1 MAKKE
6 FQAESKKLMDM
17 MINSIYT
24 NKEIFLRE
32 LISNASDAIDKLYY
46 KSLTDPSVGMN
57 KGDFRILL
65 TRDKDNRL
73 LTVSDN
79 GIGMTKEELEQNLGT
94 IAHSG
99 SLDFKKDNKDENI
112 DIIGQFGVGFYSAF
126 MVADK
131 VTVIS
136 KAYGSDEAWQWESSG
151 VDGYEMTPAQKDT
164 VGTQIILHIKPDTDT
179 EKYDNFLDEYGIV
192 AIVKKYSDYVRYPI
206 QMEREKSRQ
215 KPEPDPKPEDYKPE
229 WETYTELET
238 LNSMI
243 PIWKKQKSEVTDEE
257 YNSFY
262 KDKFGDY
269 ADPARVIVSR
279 TEGTANYNA
288 LLFVP
293 SHRPYDFYTKDY
305 EKGLALYA
313 SGVLIME
320 KCADLLPDYF
330 SFVKGIVDSQDLS
343 LNISREMLQKDSQL
357 KLIHNALE
365 KKIKNELHAML
376 NNDRAKYEEFWKE
389 FGRQIKFGAYSDY
402 GMHAELLRDLLLFW
416 SAKEQKMVTLQE
428 YIDKM
433 PAEQKYI
440 YFAAGD
446 STDRLAKLPSAE
458 LVLDKGFDVL
468 LLTEDVDEF
477 CLQILHSYP
486 RKDAEGKD
494 EHSRDSLERIIKD
507 YNEMYGTNFSTDT
520 FSAYH
525 KDISDRVKG
534 KKTKSLDIL
543 IVVNMFLTG
552 FDSKQLSVLYV
563 DKDLKYH
570 DLLQAYSR
578 TNRVEKET
586 KPFGIIICYRN
597 LKKRTDDALTLF
609 SKSQD
614 TSGIV
619 VPGYQYFVEKFNEM
633 VMKLK
638 EIALFPESV
647 DTMQN
652 EDDQK
657 KFVVTFRELTKY
669 LQSLQTFIE
678 FSFDQDALIMSEQ
691 EYQDY
696 KSKYLMLY
704 SRQKTDR
711 EVVSVLNDVD
721 FCIELMESDRINV
734 AYIMNLIRNIH
745 FDDPK
750 QKDYDIKHI
759 KDELGRTDNPQLLR
773 KVEILQAFLDRVVVG
788 LESADEIDAAY
799 NDFENEAKRE
809 EIVAFAKTEDID
821 ASMLTDIISEYEFS
835 GTMDAGNIRD
845 RIEKPLPLLKKRSLV
860 NRIVDFI
867 RQHTEKYQ

>member
-57 KGDFRILL
+57 KGDFRILI
-65 TRDKDNRL
+65 TRDKDNRI
-73 LTVSDN
+73 LTIEDN

-112 DIIGQFGVGFYSAF
+112 DIIGQFGVGFYSSF

-164 VGTQIILHIKPDTDT
+164 AGTQIILHIKPDTETDH
-179 EKYDNFLDEYGIV
+179 YDNFLDEYGIV

-206 QMEREKSRQ
+206 QMERQHERQ

-229 WETYTELET
+229 WESYTELET
-238 LNSMI
+238 LNSMV

-257 YNSFY
+257 YASFY
-262 KDKFGDY
+262 KEKFNDY
-269 ADPARVIVSR
+269 TDPARVIVSR

-343 LNISREMLQKDSQL
+343 LNISREMLQKDNQL

-376 NNDRAKYEEFWKE
+376 ANDRQKYEEFWKE

-416 SAKEQKMVTLQE
+416 SAKEQKMV
-428 YIDKM
+428 M
-433 PAEQKYI
+433 
-440 YFAAGD
+440 
-446 STDRLAKLPSAE
+446 AKLPAAE
-458 LVLDKGFDVL
+458 LVMDKGYDVL

-477 CLQILHSYP
+477 CLQILRSYP

-494 EHSRDSLERIIKD
+494 GTVEFKNVNSGDLGLETEEEKKAAEDATAENKALFDTMKD
-507 YNEMYGTNFSTDT
+507 ALDGKVKEVKVSTRLKDHPVCLSADGPLSIEME
-520 FSAYH
+520 
-525 KDISDRVKG
+525 KV
-534 KKTKSLDIL
+534 L
-543 IVVNMFLTG
+543 
-552 FDSKQLSVLYV
+552 SKQPGSEGVKSDKVLELNV
-563 DKDLKYH
+563 NHPVFAVLKAAQEAGDTDK
-570 DLLQAYSR
+570 
-578 TNRVEKET
+578 
-586 KPFGIIICYRN
+586 
-597 LKKRTDDALTLF
+597 LKKYSALLYA
-609 SKSQD
+609 QA
-614 TSGIV
+614 
-619 VPGYQYFVEKFNEM
+619 Q
-633 VMKLK
+633 L
-638 EIALFPESV
+638 
-647 DTMQN
+647 
-652 EDDQK
+652 
-657 KFVVTFRELTKY
+657 
-669 LQSLQTFIE
+669 IE
-678 FSFDQDALIMSEQ
+678 GLP
-691 EYQDY
+691 
-696 KSKYLMLY
+696 
-704 SRQKTDR
+704 
-711 EVVSVLNDVD
+711 V
-721 FCIELMESDRINV
+721 
-734 AYIMNLIRNIH
+734 
-745 FDDPK
+745 DDP
-750 QKDYDIKHI
+750 
-759 KDELGRTDNPQLLR
+759 
-773 KVEILQAFLDRVVVG
+773 
-788 LESADEIDAAY
+788 AAY
-799 NDFENEAKRE
+799 AEA
-809 EIVAFAKTEDID
+809 VC
-821 ASMLTDIISEYEFS
+821 
-835 GTMDAGNIRD
+835 
-845 RIEKPLPLLKKRSLV
+845 SLM
-860 NRIVDFI
+860 
-867 RQHTEKYQ
+867 K

>member
-136 KAYGSDEAWQWESSG
+136 KAYGADEAWQWESSG
-151 VDGYEMTPAQKDT
+151 ADGYELTPAEKDT
-164 VGTQIILHIKPDTDT
+164 AGTDIILHIKDSTDTDNY
-179 EKYDNFLDEYGIV
+179 ENFLDEYGIV

-238 LNSMI
+238 LNSMV

-257 YNSFY
+257 YASFY
-262 KDKFGDY
+262 KDKFNDY
-269 ADPARVIVSR
+269 SDPARVIVSR

-293 SHRPYDFYTKDY
+293 SHRPYDFYTKEY

-343 LNISREMLQKDSQL
+343 LNISREMLQKDNQL

-376 NNDRAKYEEFWKE
+376 VNDREKYETFWKN
-389 FGRQIKFGAYSDY
+389 FGRQIKFGIYGDYS
-402 GMHAELLRDLLLFW
+402 MHKDLLGDLLMFY
-416 SAKEQKMVTLQE
+416 SAKEKKLVTLDE
-428 YIDKM
+428 YVEKM
-433 PAEQKYI
+433 PEEQKCI

-446 STDRLAKLPSAE
+446 DTDRLGKLPNAQ
-458 LVLDKGFDVL
+458 LVLSKGYDL
-468 LLTEDVDEF
+468 LLCTEDVDEF
-477 CLQILHSYP
+477 CLQMMRDYKEKEFKNINSGDLGLETEDEKKAAEAAETEN
-486 RKDAEGKD
+486 KDLFEEIKKDLNGKVKEVKVNPTLQEHPVTLSAEGGISMEMEKVLRRMPNA
-494 EHSRDSLERIIKD
+494 EGVESTKVLELNPNHTVFAALKAAHAAGD
-507 YNEMYGTNFSTDT
+507 TDKV
-520 FSAYH
+520 AKYAELLY
-525 KDISDRVKG
+525 DQA
-534 KKTKSLDIL
+534 LL
-543 IVVNMFLTG
+543 IAGL
-552 FDSKQLSVLYV
+552 
-563 DKDLKYH
+563 
-570 DLLQAYSR
+570 
-578 TNRVEKET
+578 
-586 KPFGIIICYRN
+586 PI
-597 LKKRTDDALTLF
+597 
-609 SKSQD
+609 
-614 TSGIV
+614 
-619 VPGYQYFVEKFNEM
+619 
-633 VMKLK
+633 
-638 EIALFPESV
+638 
-647 DTMQN
+647 
-652 EDDQK
+652 EDP
-657 KFVVTFRELTKY
+657 
-669 LQSLQTFIE
+669 
-678 FSFDQDALIMSEQ
+678 
-691 EYQDY
+691 
-696 KSKYLMLY
+696 
-704 SRQKTDR
+704 
-711 EVVSVLNDVD
+711 
-721 FCIELMESDRINV
+721 V
-734 AYIMNLIRNIH
+734 AYA
-745 FDDPK
+745 
-750 QKDYDIKHI
+750 
-759 KDELGRTDNPQLLR
+759 QL
-773 KVEILQAFLDRVVVG
+773 VCG
-788 LESADEIDAAY
+788 L
-799 NDFENEAKRE
+799 
-809 EIVAFAKTEDID
+809 
-821 ASMLTDIISEYEFS
+821 M
-835 GTMDAGNIRD
+835 
-845 RIEKPLPLLKKRSLV
+845 
-860 NRIVDFI
+860 
-867 RQHTEKYQ
+867 Q

>member
-46 KSLTDPSVGMN
+46 KSLTDTSVGMN
-57 KGDFRILL
+57 KGDFRILI
-65 TRDKDNRL
+65 TRDKENRI
-73 LTVSDN
+73 LTVEDN

-131 VTVIS
+131 LTVIS

-330 SFVKGIVDSQDLS
+330 GFVRGLVDSSDLS
-343 LNISREMLQKDSQL
+343 LNISREMLQHDRQL
-357 KLIHNALE
+357 KAIAISLE
-365 KKIKNELHAML
+365 KKIRSELLKMQK
-376 NNDRAKYEEFWKE
+376 DEREEY
-389 FGRQIKFGAYSDY
+389 IKFWNAFGYSIKAGAYANY
-402 GMHAELLRDLLLFW
+402 GADKEKLRDLMMFY
-416 SAKEQKMVTLQE
+416 SAKNEKFITLKEYREAMPEDQE
-428 YIDKM
+428 
-433 PAEQKYI
+433 EI
-440 YFAAGD
+440 YYAAGS
-446 STDRLAKLPSAE
+446 STDALSKLP
-458 LVLDKGFDVL
+458 
-468 LLTEDVDEF
+468 
-477 CLQILHSYP
+477 
-486 RKDAEGKD
+486 
-494 EHSRDSLERIIKD
+494 
-507 YNEMYGTNFSTDT
+507 
-520 FSAYH
+520 
-525 KDISDRVKG
+525 
-534 KKTKSLDIL
+534 
-543 IVVNMFLTG
+543 
-552 FDSKQLSVLYV
+552 
-563 DKDLKYH
+563 
-570 DLLQAYSR
+570 QA
-578 TNRVEKET
+578 
-586 KPFGIIICYRN
+586 
-597 LKKRTDDALTLF
+597 
-609 SKSQD
+609 
-614 TSGIV
+614 
-619 VPGYQYFVEKFNEM
+619 EM
-633 VMKLK
+633 VRK
-638 EIALFPESV
+638 
-647 DTMQN
+647 
-652 EDDQK
+652 
-657 KFVVTFRELTKY
+657 
-669 LQSLQTFIE
+669 
-678 FSFDQDALIMSEQ
+678 
-691 EYQDY
+691 
-696 KSKYLMLY
+696 
-704 SRQKTDR
+704 
-711 EVVSVLNDVD
+711 
-721 FCIELMESDRINV
+721 
-734 AYIMNLIRNIH
+734 H
-745 FDDPK
+745 
-750 QKDYDIKHI
+750 DYDILYLTADI
-759 KDELGRTDNPQLLR
+759 DEFIISQ
-773 KVEILQAFLDRVVVG
+773 
-788 LESADEIDAAY
+788 LESQDDKKFRSITAGDLNLSSEEEKKEAEEKSTANRAMFDAMKEALDGKVKDVRVSSRLVSDPVCLTSEGNLSIEMERVLNNVPNNGNHFSAEKILEINASHPIFEKLIRLYTSDPDKLKTYAKLLYDQAMLIAGMPVEDPAAFTQAMC
-799 NDFENEAKRE
+799 DLMAE
-809 EIVAFAKTEDID
+809 
-821 ASMLTDIISEYEFS
+821 
-835 GTMDAGNIRD
+835 
-845 RIEKPLPLLKKRSLV
+845 
-860 NRIVDFI
+860 
-867 RQHTEKYQ
+867 